1 MDQNLYQT
9 YKTRLKASRDYC
21 EGNWYRSIDNYKHY
35 LGRLDVG
42 GVSEDEYPFQSTM
55 TLPISYEI
63 IETVLPR
70 FIGRDPEF
78 TAVAVEPSD
87 VAFENSAKLAIEM
100 EYNNPK
106 LEILGEPIYLKIYKG
121 AKEGLITGNFVL
133 KAMWRRQTKKRIA
146 YLANFDKTGHQNE
159 PDISMVIKQAQEMQ
173 AEGEVTYSKKLVDAP
188 FLDDFDVRH
197 IPFFHFFPD
206 SAFDMPGRMR
216 QKIERD
222 YMTFEEIVD
231 EASVFEY
238 DTAVLNE
245 LKELQ
250 DKKQSGFTPGETKD
264 FLQQYQELFTN
275 SVNPLITSTD
285 DETVPLFIVD
295 KMWMGDRLGVFV
307 NEKHNLTGDKGI
319 RNPYDLMV
327 DPFIFGQDVV
337 MPHSYFAWGEIDPI
351 RKLEDGA
358 TDILNM
364 RFDNLLQSMLNYW
377 LYNPK
382 FLTNADE
389 FVPIPNSTTAVGDIN
404 KAVSM
409 ISGKDVTAT
418 AYKEVEEML
427 NIVHKTS
434 GTEDYVKGAEG
445 ESLAGRTYGGMRL
458 VQEMANARFI
468 VKSRLFE
475 KLTLKSLG
483 YFILEFSRQFIN
495 KDRAKRM
502 LGEMGDLEDKVL
514 KASDLKQIKGMF
526 DINVIP
532 NSSMVI
538 DQQAEAIKLN
548 AVADRFV
555 TEKGPFKNIPD
566 EVFERFLLK
575 YLTAYGIHDAI
586 YWVRSIRE
594 NRIKNT
600 KEAEKIKT
608 DVANNTPLGGG
619 PNIPPSPT
627 PALPTGNEVIQS
639 DQIAGNQP
647 NPIEQLL
654 QNEGQLPQV

>member
-1 MDQNLYQT
+1 MDQNLYQI

-21 EGNWYRSIDNYKHY
+21 EGNFYRSIDNYKHY

-42 GVSEDEYPFQSTM
+42 GISPDDYPFQSTM
-55 TLPISYEI
+55 TLPISYEV

-70 FIGRDPEF
+70 YIGRDPEF
-78 TAVAVEPSD
+78 TAVAVEPDD
-87 VAFENSAKLAIEM
+87 VPFEDTAKVTIDL

-106 LEILGEPIYLKIYKG
+106 LDLLGEPIYLKVYKG

-133 KAMWRRQTKKRIA
+133 RAFWRRQSKKRIQ
-146 YLANFDKTGHQNE
+146 YLASLERSGHQNA
-159 PDISMVIKQAQEMQ
+159 DVKTVMDTAKSLG
-173 AEGEVTYSKKLVDAP
+173 AESEVTFSKKLVDSP

-222 YMTFEEIVD
+222 YMTFEEIED
-231 EASVFEY
+231 EAEIFGY
-238 DTAVLNE
+238 DETEMNALRE
-245 LKELQ
+245 LVQ
-250 DKKQSGFTPGETKD
+250 KKQGGFTPGETKD

-275 SVNPLITSTD
+275 SLNPLVTSTD
-285 DETVPLFIVD
+285 DDIVPLFIVD

-307 NEKHNLTGDKGI
+307 NEKVNLTGDKGI

-327 DPFIFGQDVV
+327 DPFIYGQDVV

-351 RKLEDGA
+351 KKLEDGA

-382 FLTNADE
+382 FLTNSDE

-404 KAVSM
+404 KAVAM
-409 ISGKDVTAT
+409 ISGKDVTAS

-427 NIVHKTS
+427 NLVKRTS

-483 YFILEFSRQFIN
+483 YFMLEMSRQFIN
-495 KDRAKRM
+495 KDRIRRIT
-502 LGEMGDLEDKVL
+502 GETGDIEEKSI
-514 KASDLKQIKGMF
+514 KAGDLKQIKGMF
-526 DINVIP
+526 DIKVIP

-555 TEKGPFKNIPD
+555 SQKGPFQNIPD
-566 EVFERFLLK
+566 AVYDRFLLK
-575 YLTAYGIHDAI
+575 YLNAYGIHDAI
-586 YWVRSIRE
+586 YWIRAIRD
-594 NRIKNT
+594 NRAKLAKT
-600 KEAEKIKT
+600 PPPAE
-608 DVANNTPLGGG
+608 TPPVNPLL
-619 PNIPPSPT
+619 
-627 PALPTGNEVIQS
+627 PAPAPTGNEVLQS

-647 NPIEQLL
+647 NPLESIINAES
-654 QNEGQLPQV
+654 QLPTA